1 MNSKILIAIA
11 AILVAAGGI
20 SYAMT
25 LGGPADQPT
34 EAMPKVVDILD
45 IGVLLPAT
53 GDLSSHGQDNHV
65 ATKLALED
73 FNEYLESKDADWRMN
88 LVIED
93 TQTDP
98 IIALEKIQS
107 LNAKGVNLIL
117 GTQTSAELRNV
128 KSYADSNSLILVSP
142 SSTSPKLAFDD
153 SIFRL
158 VPDDT
163 KQSKALARLLDHHQ
177 IKVVIPVYRA
187 DVWGDGLYEATKDSF
202 ESIGG
207 MVDSGLRYSPEVT
220 VFSTEASLLSDTV
233 DSYLSQGYAK
243 DDVAVLM
250 IGFAEVV
257 HFMNSASS
265 YDNLSEVRWFGS
277 DASSNDDSITDDPIS
292 SAFAQETGFL
302 ATQFSASDNETFER
316 VKAHVKQ
323 QIGSDP
329 SNYAYSSYDS
339 LWILGL
345 TVEQAGSGD
354 TEDVLNN
361 IVSVASD
368 YEGAIGDVELNEYG
382 DLAISDYE
390 LWAVGGDGMWQTV
403 GRYMSDSDS
412 IVIR

>member
-1 MNSKILIAIA
+1 MNSKTLIAIA
-11 AILVAAGGI
+11 AVAAAAAGI

-25 LGGPADQPT
+25 LGGPDDSPG
-34 EAMPKVVDILD
+34 AMDVDVID

-73 FNEYLESKDADWRMN
+73 FNEYLESKDADWRMG

-107 LNAKGVNLIL
+107 LNAKGINLIL

-142 SSTSPKLAFDD
+142 SSTSPKLAIDD

-233 DSYLSQGYAK
+233 DSYLGQGYTN

-292 SAFAQETGFL
+292 STFAQGTGFL

-316 VKAHVKQ
+316 VKSHVKQ

-339 LWILGL
+339 LWVLGL
-345 TVEQAGSGD
+345 TVERAGSSD
-354 TEDVLNN
+354 TEAVLDN

-390 LWAVGGDGMWQTV
+390 LWAVGGDGMWETV